1 MTSKFNKESVIPT
14 HYQQDGQDLLS
25 HLEHIFPED
34 QMRGAYRFNIMK
46 YATRAGR
53 KDDITLEI
61 DKIIQYAKRWKQFEE
76 SIKNSSPVQ
85 KDNTQSKD
93 DYGDLRHVMTLTG
106 KYYSR
111 EIPLIFDE
119 ITQSNEV
126 YQLISD
132 GSPVSINDKGS
143 IDIIGTAA
151 YYSKEQMVAF
161 FEKNGNRKLMNLEV
175 VAKKL

>member
-1 MTSKFNKESVIPT
+1 LTSKSNNESVIPT

-53 KDDITLEI
+53 KDDIALEI
-61 DKIIQYAKRWKQFEE
+61 DKIIEYAKRWKKFEE
-76 SIKNSSPVQ
+76 SKKNTSPIQ
-85 KDNTQSKD
+85 KDSVQPKEDCSD
-93 DYGDLRHVMTLTG
+93 FRHVMTLTG
-106 KYYSR
+106 EYGR
-111 EIPLIFDE
+111 EIPLIFDDL
-119 ITQSNEV
+119 TQGDEV
-126 YQLISD
+126 YQLILD